1 MKESFFKKL
10 TIENRNLREEVA
22 SNKGK
27 IFQLESDLDY
37 LRTTIEK
44 NLPFFNQLEQ
54 ENKRLQIEVNR
65 KSTKEKQTDKL
76 QSKINK
82 MESKIQGLK
91 KGNEKTTSKLTSE
104 NKQLEERHELV
115 KQMNF

>member
-44 NLPFFNQLEQ
+44 NLPFFN
-54 ENKRLQIEVNR
+54 
-65 KSTKEKQTDKL
+65 
-76 QSKINK
+76 
-82 MESKIQGLK
+82 
-91 KGNEKTTSKLTSE
+91 
-104 NKQLEERHELV
+104 
-115 KQMNF
+115 